1 MYENKKFTDMV
12 SDCILELT
20 SKKLPSVKCW
30 YIMKE
35 YPQLPEL
42 ANKIFLAFP
51 ATYMC
56 EGGFSSYFSP
66 RISRIAA

>member
-1 MYENKKFTDMV
+1 MYENKNSLIWFQ
-12 SDCILELT
+12 IAYWN
-20 SKKLPSVKCW
+20 KKLPSVKCW
-30 YIMKE
+30 YIIKE

-56 EGGFSSYFSP
+56 EEGFSSYFPP
-66 RISRIAA
+66 RISRTAA